1 MSANTKIQEDEFA
14 QAQFGFTAHK
24 HQREVGTEYYD
35 QVKKK
40 KKKKKKN
47 DQVSMAVSGG
57 KSSTTALEGS
67 TETEQFCKHDLDSE
81 RISAN

>member
-24 HQREVGTEYYD
+24 HQREVGTGYF
-35 QVKKK
+35 
-40 KKKKKKN
+40 

-57 KSSTTALEGS
+57 TSSTTALEGS
-67 TETEQFCKHDLDSE
+67 TETEQFCSHDLDSQ

>member
-1 MSANTKIQEDEFA
+1 MSANTKIQVDEFA

-24 HQREVGTEYYD
+24 HQREVGKEYF
-35 QVKKK
+35 
-40 KKKKKKN
+40 
-47 DQVSMAVSGG
+47 DQVSIAVSGG

-67 TETEQFCKHDLDSE
+67 TETEQFCNHDLDSE

>member
-14 QAQFGFTAHK
+14 QAQFDFTAHK
-24 HQREVGTEYYD
+24 HQREVGTEYF
-35 QVKKK
+35 
-40 KKKKKKN
+40 

-57 KSSTTALEGS
+57 KSSTTTLEG
-67 TETEQFCKHDLDSE
+67 FCNHDLDSE